1 MCLLFMKQIIV
12 KYSKSIYQI
21 SRHLNEIRFRNAWAN
36 LGSLKRHEAMQEFI
50 EEVIKVMPHLRA
62 YFESLKKDKEEEQ
75 TRL

>member
-1 MCLLFMKQIIV
+1 M
-12 KYSKSIYQI
+12 
-21 SRHLNEIRFRNAWAN
+21 SRHLNKIRFRNAWAN
-36 LGSLKRHEAMQEFI
+36 LGNLKRHEAMEAFI